1 MKNVSR
7 LLLLSFTLVS
17 VLRADVGS
25 DIKEGWDEFAAEVK
39 HGLVDKPREAQEA
52 RERQKEKEEKELE
65 NFRISF
71 LEANRTLEACAQ
83 SKCNYE
89 TLHAPKVSDPD
100 SRYTIQIY
108 RAYDKCYK
116 QACPA
121 EYTAAVKYAAKFNAH
136 PKMKAQRFGV
146 GYREAFVG
154 IGISERV
161 GGKRWAGWKTVAK

>member
-1 MKNVSR
+1 MLRDVI
-7 LLLLSFTLVS
+7 LSALVS

-39 HGLVDKPREAQEA
+39 HGLVDKPREAKEA
-52 RERQKEKEEKELE
+52 REREKEKEEKELE
-65 NFRISF
+65 NLKISF
-71 LEANRTLEACAQ
+71 LKANRALEACAQ
-83 SKCNYE
+83 PTCNPE
-89 TLHAPKVSDPD
+89 TLYVAPDNYSL
-100 SRYTIQIY
+100 YQ
-108 RAYDKCYK
+108 AYDSCYK
-116 QACPA
+116 KACPA
-121 EYTAAVKYAAKFNAH
+121 EYKVALKWATKFNAH